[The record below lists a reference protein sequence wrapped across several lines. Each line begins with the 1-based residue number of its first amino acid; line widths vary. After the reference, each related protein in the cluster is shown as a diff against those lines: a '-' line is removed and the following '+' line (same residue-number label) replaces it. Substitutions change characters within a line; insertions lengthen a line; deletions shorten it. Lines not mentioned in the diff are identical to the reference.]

1 VGPRPRRRPRP
12 AFYLKAPLDRL
23 HAITDERVA
32 RRPDVAARARALAAG
47 AGDRITLHARG
58 AELTGREMYALAH
71 LFVALCPRA
80 HVFVNDRIDV
90 ALAAR
95 AHGVQLRRTSL
106 TPAEARARG
115 PQWWIGRSVH
125 DVDEARAA
133 QAEGADYLV
142 AGPVFPSATHP
153 DRPPLD
159 PLTLERITGLGLPVI
174 AIGGV
179 TPGRIA
185 ALRAAGVYGVA
196 AITALWDAPDGAAAA
211 REMVEELER

>member
-1 VGPRPRRRPRP
+1 MGPRLRRGRGR
-12 AFYLKAPLDRL
+12 AFHLKAPLDRL

-47 AGDRITLHARG
+47 ARDQLTLHARG
-58 AELTGREMYALAH
+58 ADLTGRELYALAH
-71 LFVALCPRA
+71 LFVTLCPRA

-115 PQWWIGRSVH
+115 PEWWIGRSVH

-133 QAEGADYLV
+133 QAAGADYLV

-153 DRPPLD
+153 GRPPLD
-159 PLTLERITGLGLPVI
+159 PQTLERITGLGLPVI

-185 ALRAAGVYGVA
+185 PLRAAGVYGVA
-196 AITALWDAPDGAAAA
+196 AITALWDAPDSGAAA